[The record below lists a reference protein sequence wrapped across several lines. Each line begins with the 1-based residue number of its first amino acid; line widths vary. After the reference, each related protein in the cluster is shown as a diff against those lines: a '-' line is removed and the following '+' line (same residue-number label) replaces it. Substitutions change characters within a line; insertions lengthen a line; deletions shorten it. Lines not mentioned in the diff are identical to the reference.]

1 MPDKIVRIAYIAM
14 ILAQSKKSVKKFA
27 LMQICLNNS
36 GKFHCENV
44 IWVLNITNWDRE
56 PIFILETL
64 EVEIEAFSQVDE
76 GFAYHEGEGDRHWI
90 NEESLIGVFS
100 LKSIKSLNTNRT
112 R

>member
-1 MPDKIVRIAYIAM
+1 MPDNIVRILHNAM
-14 ILAQSKKSVKKFA
+14 ILAQSDKCVKKFA

-44 IWVLNITNWDRE
+44 VWVLNITNWDRE

-64 EVEIEAFSQVDE
+64 EVEIKGLSQMDE

-90 NEESLIGVFS
+90 IEESFIGVFS
-100 LKSIKSLNTNRT
+100 LKSVKSLNTNRT